1 METIQRN
8 PCDYKG
14 HTHTPPRGEARSTKV
29 GAKVWVRAQKTKEWR
44 HEEDRT
50 GQECVRLQ
58 WKGTKCTGTTDDNPP
73 HYKKPG
79 RPETW
84 FESRLCMYKLRAGQ
98 CARKRRKEMRWQGMK
113 QGKTW
118 KKRREK
124 KCVKG
129 KGWKGKPN
137 GGDRNRWS
145 QTSLQRPRKTC
156 LVWMYTLY
164 AHPRS
169 RQVPMN
175 PKTCFDWLTFSLG
188 PKVQSPKAQRAEHIF
203 VDLLYIS
210 FLSNVSSKSS

>member
-1 METIQRN
+1 M
-8 PCDYKG
+8 D
-14 HTHTPPRGEARSTKV
+14 
-29 GAKVWVRAQKTKEWR
+29 
-44 HEEDRT
+44 
-50 GQECVRLQ
+50 
-58 WKGTKCTGTTDDNPP
+58 
-73 HYKKPG
+73 
-79 RPETW
+79 
-84 FESRLCMYKLRAGQ
+84 KLRAGQ
-98 CARKRRKEMRWQGMK
+98 CARKRRKEMRWQDMK

-210 FLSNVSSKSS
+210 FLSNVSSKSSLSEKTWHCTVKSHGARRDKERQSNKAESSQPSVQTHHGRQRDTRGDKAKSSQPNFMSVMETVSKHLQRQHHVMQRTRAVSGGSN